1 MIDKKPAS
9 NYNSQMMSNDSFVQA
24 VQIKEASNVCQ
35 HSFPF
40 SYSIFHRNGY
50 AEITLHSNALL
61 NIFGTGLLEIIDISL
76 KTNLKSME
84 SF

>member
-1 MIDKKPAS
+1 MQLS
-9 NYNSQMMSNDSFVQA
+9 NAAIRLFKL
-24 VQIKEASNVCQ
+24 IKEANNACQ

-61 NIFGTGLLEIIDISL
+61 NISGTGLLEIIDISL